1 MEPESIGMFTQLINW
16 FGDIPVWLT
25 AVTTVVTAATAIT
38 AITPSKVDDRIIG
51 KVLWFLNIIAGNII
65 KNKNKDVD

>member
-1 MEPESIGMFTQLINW
+1 MQTIITW
-16 FGDIPVWLT
+16 FGDIPAWIT

-51 KVLWFLNIIAGNII
+51 KVIWFLNIIA
-65 KNKNKDVD
+65 D